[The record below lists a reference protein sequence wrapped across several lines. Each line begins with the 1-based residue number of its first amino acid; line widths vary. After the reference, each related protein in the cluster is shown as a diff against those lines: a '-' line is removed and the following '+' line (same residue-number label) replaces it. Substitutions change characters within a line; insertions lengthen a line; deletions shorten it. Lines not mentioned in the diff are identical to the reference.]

1 VASYHRL
8 SHAGT
13 AGAGSAVLIMYM
25 RGWASAFV
33 GVASLLLAACAPSS
47 WAASALLHPF
57 RRPVDRV
64 PSSPVESFTVE
75 SDGASLEGW
84 RFVARGEPRGTLVFL
99 HGVAD
104 NRAAGIGIA
113 ERFTARGFDVI
124 AYDSRAHGEST
135 GSACTYGYYEKKDLS
150 RVIDTVGRTP
160 VVVFGHSLGAAVA
173 LQAAADDS
181 RISSVVAVET
191 FSDLRTVARE
201 RARFVLTSSMIA
213 NVFSQAEVQGA
224 FKVDE
229 VSPVLAAGRIRRPVL
244 LVHGANDGETNAD
257 HSRRVF
263 EALRGPK
270 ELVIVPGAGHNG
282 SLNQAV
288 WARIEE
294 WIDRVVASGAAT
306 PLAVPPTDPPASPGA
321 PAGSLP
327 GSRLRSEPAPR
338 ASASSRRSR

>member
-1 VASYHRL
+1 
-8 SHAGT
+8 
-13 AGAGSAVLIMYM
+13 MYM
-25 RGWASAFV
+25 RGWASAV
-33 GVASLLLAACAPSS
+33 VCGLSLLLAACAPSS
-47 WAASALLHPF
+47 WAAGALLHPF

-64 PSSPVESFTVE
+64 PSGPVETITVE
-75 SDGASLEGW
+75 SDGVTLKGW
-84 RFVARGEPRGTLVFL
+84 RFGVRGEPRGTLVFL

-135 GSACTYGYYEKKDLS
+135 GNACTYGYYEKKDLS

-160 VVVFGHSLGAAVA
+160 VIVVGHSLGAAVA

-181 RISSVVAVET
+181 RISSVVALET

-201 RARFVLTSSMIA
+201 RAPFVLTRGMIA
-213 NVFSQAEVQGA
+213 NAFAEAETRGA

-229 VSPVLAAGRIRRPVL
+229 VSPVSAAPLIRVPVL
-244 LVHGANDGETNAD
+244 LVHGANDSETNAD

-270 ELVIVPGAGHNG
+270 ELIIVPGAGHNG
-282 SLNQAV
+282 SLNHAV
-288 WARIEE
+288 WARIEG
-294 WIDRVVASGAAT
+294 WIDRAIARDAAT
-306 PLAVPPTDPPASPGA
+306 PLAVPPTDPLASRGA

-327 GSRLRSEPAPR
+327 GSRLRSEPPPR
-338 ASASSRRSR
+338 ASASPRR